1 MVSGDGLV
9 ISSPEYAHGIAGS
22 IKNALDWLVSKVEF
36 PGKAF
41 SLINSSLR
49 AERAQAQLREVLKTV
64 PGEVVEEG
72 HTYIG
77 FHPGLCLG
85 KPVKKL
91 SFLTDLRLRCLS
103 LRPTAR
109 QGRSTPYRRQSAPSR
124 TRGGVN
130 SRH

>member
-1 MVSGDGLV
+1 MASGDGLV

-22 IKNALDWLVSKVEF
+22 MKNALDWLVSSVEF

-64 PGEVVEEG
+64 SGEVVEEG

-77 FHPGLCLG
+77 SQPGPMSG
-85 KPVKKL
+85 EA
-91 SFLTDLRLRCLS
+91 S
-103 LRPTAR
+103 
-109 QGRSTPYRRQSAPSR
+109 Q
-124 TRGGVN
+124 
-130 SRH
+130 